1 MPTKK
6 TPASQPLGATLAAAL
21 TALLALPLLPGPT
34 VGQATDGAVTK
45 DPTPVARA
53 ATGTYFHASLGATSL
68 MGYDEGYALTAGLG
82 DYAVFDRF
90 RGEVELSL
98 ASMSSVRALTA
109 TANAYYDYHN
119 RTAWTPF
126 VGLGVGIGS
135 EAYSGS
141 GGRGWS
147 EPAYSRLHGTIHG
160 NLGVAYAATDD
171 LTAQL
176 AFRAFGGP
184 GTERGWVQMGVRL
197 NR

>member
-6 TPASQPLGATLAAAL
+6 TPARPTLGATLATAFA
-21 TALLALPLLPGPT
+21 ALLALPLLPGAAT
-34 VGQATDGAVTK
+34 GQTTDGVVTK
-45 DPTPVARA
+45 DPTPVART

-68 MGYDEGYALTAGLG
+68 MGYDEGYALTAGFG

-126 VGLGVGIGS
+126 AGVGVGIES
-135 EAYSGS
+135 EAYSG
-141 GGRGWS
+141 GPDHRWHDR
-147 EPAYSRLHGTIHG
+147 AYSRLQGRVHG
-160 NLGVAYAATDD
+160 NLGVAYAATED
-171 LTAQL
+171 LTVHL
-176 AFRAFGGP
+176 VSRAFGGP